1 MRSLLMVPAVL
12 IGAAWLQTAAAQG
25 ETTVAYSAD
34 YVLETA
40 EGAMRGRIYATPGM
54 ERREDLTPDGG
65 TMVSIRR
72 EDKNLLWMLIPSE
85 RMYMEIK
92 TGEMAAGS
100 ERTPS
105 PEEYQ
110 TEMTTEGREE
120 VAGVMTTKSKVIMTS
135 ADGSKMGGFWW
146 TTDEG
151 VLIKMDVLS
160 IAAGEKIRMKRE
172 LTNVQIAPQPAD
184 LFEIPSGYVSMSAAI
199 GGGLL
204 GLGRRGNTDEAQSG
218 EGENEPAEDDQKKRR
233 IGIGGALRGVLGGR

>member
-1 MRSLLMVPAVL
+1 MRSLLMVPAAL
-12 IGAAWLQTAAAQG
+12 IGTAWLQTAAAQG

-72 EDKNLLWMLIPSE
+72 EDKDLLWMLIPAE

-120 VAGVMTTKSKVIMTS
+120 VGGVMTTKSKVIMTA

-160 IAAGEKIRMKRE
+160 VAAGEKIRMKRE
-172 LTNVQIAPQPAD
+172 LTNVQLGSQPAD
-184 LFEIPSGYVSMSAAI
+184 LFEIPAGYVSMSAAI
-199 GGGLL
+199 GGSLL
-204 GLGRRGNTDEAQSG
+204 GLGSRGNADESG
-218 EGENEPAEDDQKKRR
+218 AAEGEPAEGDQKKRR